1 MNRVGLVLGVS
12 VVMAAMVA
20 LTVGSALA
28 KNTKPKADYIDKVV
42 AEQYFAA
49 PGIGMF
55 RGAATDIE
63 SDGDPGLTAQVDARI
78 TYSGA
83 PGPGVETTITGGTWI
98 LCSEFTSAPDFRSTP
113 QCTPDSAIALEGTV
127 VSGGTAEWDTNGG
140 YALVPT
146 PRGPILVYAGEA
158 KVEAGF
164 TNVSGRVDGVS
175 VSGGTGKFEGTLHHQ
190 PLLDGKNPILEGTLE
205 LTF

>member
-1 MNRVGLVLGVS
+1 MRRIGLVLGVS
-12 VVMAAMVA
+12 VVMAATMA

-55 RGAATDIE
+55 RGAATDIDG
-63 SDGDPGLTAQVDARI
+63 DGDPGLTAEVDARI

-83 PGPGVETTITGGTWI
+83 PGPGVETTITGGTWV
-98 LCSEFTSAPDFRSTP
+98 LCSEFTAAPDFRSTP
-113 QCTPDSAIALEGTV
+113 ECTPDSAIALQGT
-127 VSGGTAEWDTNGG
+127 VSGGTAEWDTDGG
-140 YALVPT
+140 YAVVPT

-158 KVEAGF
+158 KVEADLI
-164 TNVSGRVDGVS
+164 NVSGTVDGVS
-175 VSGGTGKFEGTLHHQ
+175 VSGGTGKFEGTLFHQ
-190 PLLDGKNPILEGTLE
+190 PLLDGKNPILDGTLE

>member
-1 MNRVGLVLGVS
+1 MRRITLVLALA
-12 VVMAAMVA
+12 VVMATMVA

-28 KNTKPKADYIDKVV
+28 KNTQPKADYIDKVV

-63 SDGDPGLTAQVDARI
+63 GDGDPGLTAVVDARI

-83 PGPGVETTITGGTWI
+83 PGPGVETTITGGTWV
-98 LCSEFTSAPDFRSTP
+98 LCSEFTAGPDFRSTP
-113 QCTPDSAIALEGTV
+113 QCTPDSAIALQGT
-127 VSGGTAEWDTNGG
+127 VSGGTAEWDTDGG
-140 YALVPT
+140 YAVVPT

-158 KVEAGF
+158 KVEADLI
-164 TNVSGRVDGVS
+164 NVSGTVDGVS
-175 VSGGTGKFEGTLHHQ
+175 VSGGTGKFEGTLFHQ
-190 PLLDGKNPILEGTLE
+190 PLLDGKNPILDGTLE

>member
-1 MNRVGLVLGVS
+1 MRRITLVLALA
-12 VVMAAMVA
+12 VVMATMVA

-28 KNTKPKADYIDKVV
+28 KNTQPKADYIDKVV

-63 SDGDPGLTAQVDARI
+63 GDGDPGLTAVVDARI

-83 PGPGVETTITGGTWI
+83 PGPGVETTITGGTWV
-98 LCSEFTSAPDFRSTP
+98 LCSEFTAGPDFRSTP
-113 QCTPDSAIALEGTV
+113 ECTPDSAIALQGT
-127 VSGGTAEWDTNGG
+127 VSGGTAEWDTDGG
-140 YALVPT
+140 YAVVPT
-146 PRGPILVYAGEA
+146 PRGPILVYAGQA
-158 KVEAGF
+158 KVEADLI
-164 TNVSGRVDGVS
+164 NVSGTVDGVS
-175 VSGGTGKFEGTLHHQ
+175 VSGGTGKFEGTLFHQ
-190 PLLDGKNPILEGTLE
+190 PLLDGKNPILGGTLE

>member
-1 MNRVGLVLGVS
+1 MI
-12 VVMAAMVA
+12 A

-28 KNTKPKADYIDKVV
+28 KSTKPKADFINKVV

-49 PGIGMF
+49 PGISMF
-55 RGAATDIE
+55 RGTATDIE
-63 SDGDPGLTAQVDARI
+63 GDGDPGLTAEVDARI

-98 LCSEFTSAPDFRSTP
+98 LCSEFTAAPDFRSP
-113 QCTPDSAIALEGTV
+113 PECTPDSAIALQGT

-140 YALVPT
+140 YAVVPT

-164 TNVSGRVDGVS
+164 TNVSGTVDGVS
-175 VSGGTGKFEGTLHHQ
+175 VSGGTGKFEGTLFHQ
-190 PLLDGKNPILEGTLE
+190 PLLDGKNPKLEGTLE

>member
-1 MNRVGLVLGVS
+1 MRRIGLVLGVS
-12 VVMAAMVA
+12 VVMAALMA

-55 RGAATDIE
+55 RGVATDIE
-63 SDGDPGLTAQVDARI
+63 GDGDPGLTADVDARI

-83 PGPGVETTITGGTWI
+83 PGPGVETTITGGSWI
-98 LCSEFTSAPDFRSTP
+98 ICSEFKAGPDFRSTP
-113 QCTPDSAIALEGTV
+113 ECTPDSAIALQGT
-127 VSGGTAEWDTNGG
+127 VSGGTAEWDTEGG
-140 YALVPT
+140 DAVVQT

-158 KVEAGF
+158 RVEADF
-164 TNVSGRVDGVS
+164 INVSGTVDGVS
-175 VSGGTGKFEGTLHHQ
+175 VSGGTGKFEGTLFHQ
-190 PLLDGKNPILEGTLE
+190 PLLDGENPILEGTLE

>member
-1 MNRVGLVLGVS
+1 MRRITLVLALA
-12 VVMAAMVA
+12 VVMATMVA

-28 KNTKPKADYIDKVV
+28 KNTQPKADYIDKVV

-55 RGAATDIE
+55 RGAATDIDG
-63 SDGDPGLTAQVDARI
+63 DGDPGLTAEVDARI

-83 PGPGVETTITGGTWI
+83 PGPGVETTITGGTWV
-98 LCSEFTSAPDFRSTP
+98 LCSEFTAGPDFRSTP
-113 QCTPDSAIALEGTV
+113 QCTPDSAIALQGT
-127 VSGGTAEWDTNGG
+127 VSGGTAEWDTDGG
-140 YALVPT
+140 YAVVPT

-158 KVEAGF
+158 KVEADLI
-164 TNVSGRVDGVS
+164 NVSGTVDGVS
-175 VSGGTGKFEGTLHHQ
+175 VSGGTGKFEGTLFHQ
-190 PLLDGKNPILEGTLE
+190 PLLDGKNPILDGTLE

>member
-1 MNRVGLVLGVS
+1 MRRIGLVLGVS
-12 VVMAAMVA
+12 VVMAAMMA

-28 KNTKPKADYIDKVV
+28 KNTKPKADYIDKVL

-63 SDGDPGLTAQVDARI
+63 GDGDPGLTAEVDARI

-98 LCSEFTSAPDFRSTP
+98 LCSEFTAAPDFRSTP
-113 QCTPDSAIALEGTV
+113 ECTPDSAIALQGTV
-127 VSGGTAEWDTNGG
+127 VSGGTAEWDTEGG
-140 YALVPT
+140 YAVVQT

-158 KVEAGF
+158 RVEADII
-164 TNVSGRVDGVS
+164 NVSGTVDGVS
-175 VSGGTGKFEGTLHHQ
+175 VSGGTGKFEGTLFHQ
-190 PLLDGKNPILEGTLE
+190 PLLDGENPILEGTLE

>member
-1 MNRVGLVLGVS
+1 MRRVGLVLGVS
-12 VVMAAMVA
+12 VVMTAMMA

-28 KNTKPKADYIDKVV
+28 KSTQPKADYIDKVV

-63 SDGDPGLTAQVDARI
+63 GDGDPGLTAEVDARI

-83 PGPGVETTITGGTWI
+83 PGPGVETTLTGGTWI
-98 LCSEFTSAPDFRSTP
+98 LCSEFKAAPDFRSTP
-113 QCTPDSAIALEGTV
+113 ECTPDSAIALQGT

-140 YALVPT
+140 YAVVQT

-158 KVEAGF
+158 KVEADF
-164 TNVSGRVDGVS
+164 INVSGTGDGVS
-175 VSGGTGKFEGTLHHQ
+175 VSGGTGKFEGTLFHQ
-190 PLLDGKNPILEGTLE
+190 PLLDGRNPILEGTLE